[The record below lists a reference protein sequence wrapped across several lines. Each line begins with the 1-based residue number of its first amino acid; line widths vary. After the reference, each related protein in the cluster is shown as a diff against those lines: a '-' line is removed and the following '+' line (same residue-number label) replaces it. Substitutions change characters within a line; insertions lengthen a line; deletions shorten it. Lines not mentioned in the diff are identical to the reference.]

1 VLQELIV
8 IFVVVLMMDV
18 NENVVE
24 SVVLTHLMELVVEVD
39 DDDDNDEVSVAS
51 IQ

>member
-8 IFVVVLMMDV
+8 IFVVALMMDV